1 MYVHVW
7 KHRNPKRD
15 GPESGYPTDAQ
26 RHRHLMQNIGCGGGM
41 LSVNFVNVENRML
54 KGKFLVTDDPLKID
68 AANKVTEHECTSCVV
83 WRY

>member
-1 MYVHVW
+1 
-7 KHRNPKRD
+7 
-15 GPESGYPTDAQ
+15 
-26 RHRHLMQNIGCGGGM
+26 
-41 LSVNFVNVENRML
+41 ML